1 MVRAME
7 RYHLTRSFNSE
18 GYDLTISEVEPNDRE
33 IIPVLVE
40 LDLLS
45 YAEPTFSRYTLGGLI
60 RFGRVFVIRANE
72 LVIGACHTFRSF
84 DVPNEVVIFNMALRP
99 GWRGHGLG
107 SRLLRG
113 VLERLHAAGARSVAL
128 AVASNNHRAI
138 AVYRSKFGF
147 EPVDLLQN
155 EFNNGQEY
163 HLMRLDLE
171 AWWARHGADSAGEAS
186 AN

>member
-1 MVRAME
+1 ME

-18 GYDLTISEVEPNDRE
+18 GYDLAVVECDLYDPGL
-33 IIPVLVE
+33 IPTLTE

-45 YAEPTFSRYTLGGLI
+45 YAEPTFSRYTLGGLM
-60 RFGRVFVIRANE
+60 RFGRVYVIKADS

-84 DVPNEVVIFNMALRP
+84 DDPDEVVIFNMALRP

-113 VLERLHAAGARSVAL
+113 VLEGLQARHVKRVAL

-138 AVYRSKFGF
+138 AVYRTKFGF
-147 EPVDLLQN
+147 TQVDLLPN
-155 EFNNGQEY
+155 EYNNGQQY
-163 HLMRLDLE
+163 HLLRLDLE
-171 AWWARHGADSAGEAS
+171 RWSPAG
-186 AN
+186 